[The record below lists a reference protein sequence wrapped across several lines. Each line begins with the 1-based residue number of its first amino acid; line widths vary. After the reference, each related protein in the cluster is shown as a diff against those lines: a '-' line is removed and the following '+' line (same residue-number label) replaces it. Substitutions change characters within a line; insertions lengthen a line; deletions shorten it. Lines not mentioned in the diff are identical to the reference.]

1 MNSFNQISAKLSNC
15 LLCTLF
21 LMCFYN
27 YAYSNEIED
36 LYRKNISNLKVSDFE
51 WKTSL
56 QSTQPIFKL
65 IEIKN
70 NSDISFKD
78 IELEIQIY
86 NDSDV
91 LYKFPIIINDSIKKS
106 ESKKYENVTG
116 NILLPFTPI
125 RTEVAIKNAKIDFSS
140 SAEFDPAKN
149 IIIQDV
155 EYIIDSSASK
165 TISFQKLSYKNISR
179 SFYGDIRLLVSV
191 FDQNNNLISEE
202 LISNNQPIS
211 PGETISL
218 APLTIGVSNSSNAT
232 SISITLMDANII
244 SPKTYMSSGGKMKN
258 IKIEDIY
265 QDIDSKYDEI
275 PIANDDLRILDFN
288 WKSKARNTQGIII
301 LDLFNDSLFDYSDII
316 FEIYFLNQRGN
327 TVNKRRFK
335 HNPTIEATKKTKI
348 SVNAGIMDFDFSNI
362 QIAIKSAE
370 PKINLK
376 AKKLNNVKTDR
387 ESPKTIKDVTRKV
400 IKQEMTASEITESI
414 IILDY
419 DISSNIGFFRLM
431 NLLDE
436 DISEV
441 YIKLENTSNKEK
453 IIKLKML
460 RARAEKKYLGIDL
473 EDLLGGGDKII
484 SITITKAFK

>member
-86 NDSDV
+86 NDRDV

-165 TISFQKLSYKNISR
+165 L
-179 SFYGDIRLLVSV
+179 
-191 FDQNNNLISEE
+191 
-202 LISNNQPIS
+202 
-211 PGETISL
+211 
-218 APLTIGVSNSSNAT
+218 
-232 SISITLMDANII
+232 
-244 SPKTYMSSGGKMKN
+244 
-258 IKIEDIY
+258 
-265 QDIDSKYDEI
+265 
-275 PIANDDLRILDFN
+275 
-288 WKSKARNTQGIII
+288 
-301 LDLFNDSLFDYSDII
+301 
-316 FEIYFLNQRGN
+316 
-327 TVNKRRFK
+327 
-335 HNPTIEATKKTKI
+335 
-348 SVNAGIMDFDFSNI
+348 
-362 QIAIKSAE
+362 
-370 PKINLK
+370 
-376 AKKLNNVKTDR
+376 
-387 ESPKTIKDVTRKV
+387 
-400 IKQEMTASEITESI
+400 
-414 IILDY
+414 
-419 DISSNIGFFRLM
+419 
-431 NLLDE
+431 
-436 DISEV
+436 
-441 YIKLENTSNKEK
+441 
-453 IIKLKML
+453 
-460 RARAEKKYLGIDL
+460 
-473 EDLLGGGDKII
+473 
-484 SITITKAFK
+484 